1 MKINIAVKQLGK
13 KHPLIAP
20 TEVDIEEM
28 EPPHTLRKLVETIVQ
43 QQVEQYNQ
51 KNIENDEEGTV
62 QQPLNN
68 YLSILTDTGKAG
80 FNNIYNQNKANLAEA
95 QSAAIQAFE
104 DGLFS
109 VFLNDEE
116 LRHLDE
122 EILLAPDSILIFI
135 RLTFLAGSFW

>member
-20 TEVDIEEM
+20 TEVEIEEM
-28 EPPHTLRKLVETIVQ
+28 EPPHTLRKLVEAIVQ

-62 QQPLNN
+62 QRPLNN

-80 FNNIYNQNKANLAEA
+80 FNSIYNQNKANLAEA